1 MGSSLC
7 PVFANLF
14 MGCHEQKWLQS
25 LKECEVILYRRYM
38 DYIICLFN
46 SESDADNFFVFI
58 NQQHSKITIEKQ
70 TENQLSFLDLVIT
83 SNEDNFLTSYY
94 RKKHSNG
101 LYTNYLSFAPWS
113 YKMGLVKTLL
123 HQAFI
128 ISSNWSIFHLELS
141 KTKESLEKNLYPSN
155 FIDQQIKQYL
165 HAQLSDK
172 NH

>member
-1 MGSSLC
+1 
-7 PVFANLF
+7 
-14 MGCHEQKWLQS
+14 
-25 LKECEVILYRRYM
+25 M

-101 LYTNYLSFAPWS
+101 LYTNYLSFAP
-113 YKMGLVKTLL
+113 
-123 HQAFI
+123 
-128 ISSNWSIFHLELS
+128 
-141 KTKESLEKNLYPSN
+141 
-155 FIDQQIKQYL
+155 
-165 HAQLSDK
+165 
-172 NH
+172 

>member
-7 PVFANLF
+7 PVFA
-14 MGCHEQKWLQS
+14 
-25 LKECEVILYRRYM
+25 
-38 DYIICLFN
+38 
-46 SESDADNFFVFI
+46 
-58 NQQHSKITIEKQ
+58 
-70 TENQLSFLDLVIT
+70 
-83 SNEDNFLTSYY
+83 NFLTSYY

-155 FIDQQIKQYL
+155 FIDQQIKQYYMHNL
-165 HAQLSDK
+165 AIKITKNLVILYMFHITNFLILDIFRQKLNKKLSIIINIIVK
-172 NH
+172 VLI